1 MIAIITFVTG
11 FVSGMYV
18 STQIEKGIEQSLH
31 DEHGNINTWVY
42 WKRKH
47 DNLKENI
54 NNND

>member
-1 MIAIITFVTG
+1 MIEVIVFVTG

-54 NNND
+54 EKND